1 LRRSEPSRR
10 TSRDTA
16 RPPSAGTALTPASWR
31 RPRYPRTVLTPEED
45 QARRARAR
53 ECAVELL
60 ELSRVYE
67 NVIVPPG
74 CPVEWPIVVAIVA
87 RQRSH
92 LKAVIQ
98 LADAGLALEA
108 EAVDRMMFEFSV
120 RLKWLLLD
128 VELNRPLWLRDD
140 IQRRF
145 TIDRETREWAEAND
159 REIEILRPDVRES
172 LERTRDQIDARLD
185 ELAGERGLDRRPTYP
200 GLEQQATATGNRI
213 DYALGY
219 RLNSQG
225 AAHPNVMALQ
235 NLIRELPD
243 DGGLQVLAEPAPEN
257 RLNVYGT
264 GAVYLFDA
272 LDVAGELIPRLRID
286 GLDEVGQTLTELA
299 IMRIDAER
307 RRAAAD

>member
-1 LRRSEPSRR
+1 
-10 TSRDTA
+10 
-16 RPPSAGTALTPASWR
+16 
-31 RPRYPRTVLTPEED
+31 
-45 QARRARAR
+45 
-53 ECAVELL
+53 
-60 ELSRVYE
+60 
-67 NVIVPPG
+67 VIVPPG

-92 LKAVIQ
+92 LTAVME

-128 VELNRPLWLRDD
+128 VDLHRLLWLRDD
-140 IQRRF
+140 IKRRF
-145 TIDRETREWAEAND
+145 TIDRETRAWAEAND

-172 LERTRDQIDARLD
+172 LERARDRIDARLD
-185 ELAGERGLDRRPTYP
+185 EIADERGLDRRPTYP
-200 GLEQQATATGNRI
+200 GLEAQATATGNRI

-225 AAHPNVMALQ
+225 AAHPNVLSLE
-235 NLIRELPD
+235 NLLRELPD
-243 DGGLQVLAEPAPEN
+243 NRGIQVLAEPAADN
-257 RLNVYGT
+257 RLNVYGS

-272 LDVAGELIPRLRID
+272 LEVAGELIPQLRIE
-286 GLDEVGQTLTELA
+286 GLDEVRRTLTELA

-307 RRAAAD
+307 R